1 MLLYSISFVITF
13 YLYILSI
20 SHLSIYSK
28 IYVVYSCY
36 KFQTMQKMHNLLYVK
51 ILIIKVFY
59 RIYVI
64 NPLMLFHPP
73 NKPNS
78 HHKPYPNTSPTIPTH
93 DHQVSAV
100 VLIRCLYGVI
110 LIIFSSP
117 YRLWTPTH
125 SSYLISSNLPKNYL

>member
-1 MLLYSISFVITF
+1 MSRLFIKLYLSTFVHVCLCFRVLDRCTF

-36 KFQTMQKMHNLLYVK
+36 KFQTMRKMHNLLYVK
-51 ILIIKVFY
+51 SLIIKVFD

-73 NKPNS
+73 NEPNS

-93 DHQVSAV
+93 DHQLSAV
-100 VLIRCLYGVI
+100 VLIRCL
-110 LIIFSSP
+110 
-117 YRLWTPTH
+117 
-125 SSYLISSNLPKNYL
+125 